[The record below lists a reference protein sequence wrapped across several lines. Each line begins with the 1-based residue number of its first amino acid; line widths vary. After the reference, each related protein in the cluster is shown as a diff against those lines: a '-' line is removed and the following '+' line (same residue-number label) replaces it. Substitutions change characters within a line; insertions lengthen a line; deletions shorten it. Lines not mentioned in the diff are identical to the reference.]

1 MKDESREDAKKQEIM
16 NFLHERVF
24 NPILD
29 STNASKELKQG
40 IRFTVMRLQERDSSG
55 VVKYF
60 WSAVIGTERSTAFAR
75 QMREEGFIRFEEVI
89 EEFRN
94 RFNDAWIRS

>member
-24 NPILD
+24 NPVLH
-29 STNASKELKQG
+29 STDASKELKQG
-40 IRFTVMRLQERDSSG
+40 IRLTVMRMQERDPRG
-55 VVKYF
+55 IVQYF

-75 QMREEGFIRFEEVI
+75 QMREERFARFEEVI

-94 RFNDAWIRS
+94 RFNDA

>member
-40 IRFTVMRLQERDSSG
+40 IRLTVMRLQERDPGG
-55 VVKYF
+55 VVQYF